1 MPKKPLF
8 HPVPSVL
15 GKVGKSIWESIC
27 TEYEFRPDEIVTL
40 TDYCAFADDIA
51 ELTAEWEELGRP
63 WTTKGSMGQ
72 LVDHPLPKRRDDLRM
87 KRATLARQ
95 LKLPDLE
102 SGAVPANQNR
112 DAANASWQPGVRG
125 RGA

>member
-1 MPKKPLF
+1 MPIVKPPTSLGDA
-8 HPVPSVL
+8 
-15 GKVGKSIWESIC
+15 GKVVWKAI
-27 TEYEFRPDEIVTL
+27 TAKYEFRPDELITL
-40 TDYCAFADDIA
+40 TDYCGFADDIA
-51 ELTAEWEELGRP
+51 EITAEWEALGRP

-95 LKLPDLE
+95 LKLPDDAAGME
-102 SGAVPANQNR
+102 SNQQR
-112 DAANASWQPGVRG
+112 DAANSSWAVGANRRG

>member
-1 MPKKPLF
+1 MPKKF
-8 HPVPSVL
+8 HHPAPATL
-15 GKVGKSIWESIC
+15 GKVGKAVWASIAEK
-27 TEYEFRPDEIVTL
+27 YEFRPDELVTL
-40 TDYCAFADDIA
+40 GDYCAFADDIA
-51 ELTAEWEELGRP
+51 ELTAEWEGLGRP

-87 KRATLARQ
+87 KRAALARQ

-102 SGAVPANQNR
+102 TGAPANQNR
-112 DAANASWQPGVRG
+112 DAANHSWQPGVRS